1 MELDPIVDASE
12 VFDDVCG
19 CIVGGMKRVGK
30 GMRMSISGAG
40 V

>member
-1 MELDPIVDASE
+1 MELDSIVDANE
-12 VFDDVCG
+12 VFNDVCRG
-19 CIVGGMKRVGK
+19 SVGGMKRVGE